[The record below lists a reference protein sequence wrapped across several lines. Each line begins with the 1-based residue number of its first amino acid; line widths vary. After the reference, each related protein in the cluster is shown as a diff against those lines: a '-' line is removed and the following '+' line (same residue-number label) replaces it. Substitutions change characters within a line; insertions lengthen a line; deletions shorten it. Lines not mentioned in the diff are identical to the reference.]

1 MKKNS
6 VLQNKWFV
14 LLLLSASAG
23 LIYQLPYLR
32 YTFYDPM
39 LNTFGYTNIQLGTLM
54 SVYGIGSCICYVLG
68 GFLADRFSSKYL
80 ISSGQVLTGLGGFLF
95 ATIPAYGVALAI
107 SFFWAFTTSLIFW
120 PTLINYV
127 RSLGTADEQGRMY
140 GLLEGLRG
148 IVSTAAGLVLVAVF
162 HHFAAEAAGLKTV
175 IILYAVI
182 NIVLGILAFFVIP
195 YEKKEAVSESG
206 EKASVVQSFVTA
218 LKMPEAWLVT
228 IAIFATMTCFICL
241 GYLTPY
247 LTGVMG
253 ATAAFAATVGTIRTW
268 GLQVVGGPTGGFIAD
283 KIHSSSLTMVFAF
296 VIITAGFG
304 VMAVMPG
311 SPGFLMAATIFM
323 FVFGAAIYV
332 NRGVY
337 FATLTEAGVPAS
349 MNGVVV
355 GFASAVGFLP
365 DAFMYT
371 VIGNWLDNYEPATGY
386 RMIFICGCVSA
397 LAGLLA
403 SALMYK
409 NSRKKA
415 TAAGPD

>member
-1 MKKNS
+1 MKNN
-6 VLQNKWFV
+6 LIFRNKWFI

-23 LIYQLPYLR
+23 LVYQLPYLR

-39 LNTFGYTNIQLGTLM
+39 LNTFGYSNAELGTLM

-68 GFLADRFSSKYL
+68 GFLADRFPSKYL
-80 ISSGQVLTGLGGFLF
+80 LSSGQILTGLGGFLF
-95 ATIPAYGVALAI
+95 ATFPAYSIALGI

-127 RSLGTADEQGRMY
+127 RSLGSASEQGRMY

-148 IVSTAAGLVLVAVF
+148 VLSTAAGLVLVAVF
-162 HHFAAEAAGLKTV
+162 GHYAVETAGLRSV
-175 IILYAVI
+175 IIIYAFI
-182 NIVLGILAFFVIP
+182 NIVLGVICFILIP
-195 YEKKEAVSESG
+195 YEKKESVNEEG
-206 EKASVVQSFVTA
+206 EEISVIKNFITA

-228 IAIFATMTCFICL
+228 IAIFCTMTCFICL

-253 ATAAFAATVGTIRTW
+253 ASVAFAATIGTIRTW
-268 GLQVVGGPTGGFIAD
+268 GLQVVGGTLGGFIAD
-283 KIHSSSLTMVFAF
+283 KIRSSSLTMTCAF
-296 VIITAGFG
+296 VVIGVGFG
-304 VMAVMPG
+304 VMAILPVSSSM
-311 SPGFLMAATIFM
+311 LIIATILM
-323 FVFGAAIYV
+323 FAFGIAIYI

-371 VIGNWLDNYEPATGY
+371 VIGNWLDSNDAATGY
-386 RMIFICGCVSA
+386 RMVFICGCVCA
-397 LAGLLA
+397 VAGFVV
-403 SALMYK
+403 SFLMFR
-409 NSRKKA
+409 NSRKR
-415 TAAGPD
+415 AGER